1 MFQKSGLKKC
11 AIITSY
17 NPHISSI
24 KGETVSFDEDTDN
37 IVKYEI
43 YQKMLEGKKIED
55 FEREVTEKFVKQP
68 EQMKLLIV
76 VDKLLTGFDAPPA
89 TYLYIDKSMK
99 DHSIFQ
105 AICRVNRLDGEDKD
119 YGYIVDYKDLFK
131 SLEKSVTDYTS
142 EALDGYDKGDVKGL
156 LEDRMLAI
164 KTKLDTNLENIRAL
178 CDPVKPQ
185 KGTQDYIDFFAPEND
200 LKDTAQRRIALYK
213 MTSSLLI
220 AYSNLANE
228 MTVAGYSKKEALK
241 IKYEVTHYMDVRKE
255 IKLASGDY
263 IDLKAYEPAMRH
275 LLDTYISAN
284 ESEKISA
291 FDDLTLV
298 EMIVKNGINDTIKKI
313 PKNISKNQGTMAE
326 TIENNVRRLITEERP
341 TNPKYYDTISRLL
354 QELIAKRKKDGMK
367 YAEYL
372 EEIAELCKK
381 ATHQSSDTEYSDSI
395 DSKGKR
401 ALYDNLNSND
411 EITLAVDKTIIT
423 TKADS
428 WRGNKIKEKAIY
440 FAIKKT
446 LKKFNITDDEKINLI
461 FEIVK
466 EEENGY

>member
-1 MFQKSGLKKC
+1 
-11 AIITSY
+11 
-17 NPHISSI
+17 
-24 KGETVSFDEDTDN
+24 
-37 IVKYEI
+37 
-43 YQKMLEGKKIED
+43 
-55 FEREVTEKFVKQP
+55 
-68 EQMKLLIV
+68 MKLLIV

-99 DHSIFQ
+99 DHGLFQ
-105 AICRVNRLDGEDKD
+105 AICRVNRLDGDDKD
-119 YGYIVDYKDLFK
+119 HGYIIDYKDLFK
-131 SLEKSVTDYTS
+131 SLEKSVADYTS

-164 KTKLDTNLENIRAL
+164 KTKLDTNLENIRTL
-178 CDPVKPQ
+178 CDPVKPK

-241 IKYEVTHYMDVRKE
+241 IKYEVTHYMNVRKE

-341 TNPKYYDTISRLL
+341 TNPKYYDNISRLL
-354 QELIAKRKKDGMK
+354 KELIAKRKKDGRK
-367 YAEYL
+367 YAKYL
-372 EEIAELCKK
+372 EDIAELCKK
-381 ATHQSSDTEYSDSI
+381 ATHQSSDTEYPDSI
-395 DSKGKR
+395 DSKGER

-411 EITLAVDKTIIT
+411 EIVLAVDKAIIT

-428 WRGNKIKEKAIY
+428 WRGTKIKIRTVE

-446 LKKFNITDDEKINLI
+446 LKKFNIIDNEKINLI
-461 FEIVK
+461 FDIVK
-466 EEENGY
+466 EEKNGY